1 MSQQMT
7 KAKAALDAVNA
18 TNEQTIKARAALA
31 AVRNIPIDQL
41 ISAGV
46 QLAPLF
52 RQVFVALA
60 EGFKRI
66 GLRGKME
73 ALIAVNEAQQE
84 QLDKVTAELQA
95 LAQRVAELENR

>member
-1 MSQQMT
+1 MSQQIA
-7 KAKAALDAVNA
+7 KAKAALD
-18 TNEQTIKARAALA
+18 

-52 RQVFVALA
+52 RSVFEAFA

-73 ALIAVNEAQQE
+73 ALIEVNEAQQE

>member
-1 MSQQMT
+1 MSQQIA
-7 KAKAALDAVNA
+7 KAKAALD
-18 TNEQTIKARAALA
+18 

-52 RQVFVALA
+52 RSVFEAFA

-66 GLRGKME
+66 GLRGKVE
-73 ALIAVNEAQQE
+73 ALFEVNEAQQE

>member
-1 MSQQMT
+1 MSQQIA
-7 KAKAALDAVNA
+7 KAKAALDA
-18 TNEQTIKARAALA
+18 I
-31 AVRNIPIDQL
+31 RNIPIDQL

-52 RQVFVALA
+52 RSVFVALA

-95 LAQRVAELENR
+95 LAQRVAELEAQRS

>member
-1 MSQQMT
+1 MSQQIT
-7 KAKAALDAVNA
+7 KAK
-18 TNEQTIKARAALA
+18 AALA

-41 ISAGV
+41 ISAGI

-52 RQVFVALA
+52 RSLFDAIA

-73 ALIAVNEAQQE
+73 ALIAVNEAQQD

-95 LAQRVAELENR
+95 LAARVAELENR

>member
-1 MSQQMT
+1 MSQHI
-7 KAKAALDAVNA
+7 AKARTA
-18 TNEQTIKARAALA
+18 IAAYK
-31 AVRNIPIDQL
+31 NIP
-41 ISAGV
+41 S
-46 QLAPLF
+46 PLF
-52 RQVFVALA
+52 RDVFEALA

-73 ALIAVNEAQQE
+73 ALIEVNEAQQE

>member
-1 MSQQMT
+1 MSQQIT
-7 KAKAALDAVNA
+7 KAKAA
-18 TNEQTIKARAALA
+18 IAAYK
-31 AVRNIPIDQL
+31 NIPIDQL
-41 ISAGV
+41 INAGI

-52 RQVFVALA
+52 RDVFEALA

-73 ALIAVNEAQQE
+73 ALIEVNEAQQE

-95 LAQRVAELENR
+95 LAQRVAELEAQRS

>member
-1 MSQQMT
+1 MSQHI
-7 KAKAALDAVNA
+7 AKARTA
-18 TNEQTIKARAALA
+18 IAAYK
-31 AVRNIPIDQL
+31 NIPIDQL

-52 RQVFVALA
+52 RSLFDAIA

-66 GLRGKME
+66 GLRGKVE

-84 QLDKVTAELQA
+84 QLDKVTAEFQA
-95 LAQRVAELENR
+95 LAARVAELENR

>member
-1 MSQQMT
+1 MSQQIA
-7 KAKAALDAVNA
+7 KAKAALD
-18 TNEQTIKARAALA
+18 

-41 ISAGV
+41 INAGI

-52 RQVFVALA
+52 RSLFDAIA

-66 GLRGKME
+66 GLRGKVE
-73 ALIAVNEAQQE
+73 ALIEVNEAQQE

-95 LAQRVAELENR
+95 MAQRVAELDAQRS